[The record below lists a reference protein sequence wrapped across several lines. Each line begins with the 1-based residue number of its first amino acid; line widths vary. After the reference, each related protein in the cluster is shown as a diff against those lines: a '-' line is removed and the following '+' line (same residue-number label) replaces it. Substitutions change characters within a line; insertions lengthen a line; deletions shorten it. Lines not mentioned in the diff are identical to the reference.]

1 MMTRPGAGDPHW
13 AGERMFVGVDVAKAE
28 LVVVMRP
35 SGARWAVAND
45 EAGRRTLV
53 DRLCAE
59 RPQVL
64 VVEATGGYE
73 LPAVAALVAAGLPV
87 VVVNPRQVRD
97 FARSTGQ
104 LAKTDRL
111 DAAVLALFA
120 ERVQPPVRA
129 LPDAATHA
137 LDALVARR
145 RQLVEMLVA
154 EQNRLGMAR
163 SRGDRAVMVSL
174 RQTIAFLTRQLGAT
188 DRELGTL
195 IRERPVWRERDDL
208 LRSVPGIGPVVARTL
223 LAQLPEL
230 GHLDRRAIAK
240 LVGVAPLNRDSGT
253 WRGRRTIHG
262 GRASVR
268 AAIYMA
274 ALVASR
280 RNDVLRAFY
289 QRLLAAGKP
298 KKLALV
304 ACMRKLLTILNTM
317 LRTQQRWAP
326 VPPLAE

>member
-1 MMTRPGAGDPHW
+1 
-13 AGERMFVGVDVAKAE
+13 
-28 LVVVMRP
+28 
-35 SGARWAVAND
+35 
-45 EAGRRTLV
+45 V
-53 DRLCAE
+53 DRLVALA
-59 RPQVL
+59 PQLLVL
-64 VVEATGGYE
+64 EATGGYE
-73 LPAVAALVAAGLPV
+73 HLVVAALAAAALPV
-87 VVVNPRQVRD
+87 VVVNPRQIRD

-104 LAKTDRL
+104 LAKTDHL

-120 ERVQPPVRA
+120 ERVQPSVRV
-129 LPDAATHA
+129 LPDAATQA
-137 LDALVARR
+137 LDALMARR

-154 EQNRLGMAR
+154 EQNRLGMPR
-163 SRGDRAVMVSL
+163 GRGDRQVTVSIT
-174 RQTIAFLTRQLGAT
+174 QTIAFLTRQLAAT
-188 DRELGTL
+188 DREIGTM
-195 IRERPVWRERDDL
+195 IRESPVWREREDL

-230 GHLDRRAIAK
+230 GQLDRRAIAK

-268 AAIYMA
+268 AVVYMA

-280 RNDVLRAFY
+280 RNPVLVAFY
-289 QRLLAAGKP
+289 QRLLTAGKP

-317 LRTQQRWAP
+317 LRTHQRWAP
-326 VPPLAE
+326 STPLAV

>member
-1 MMTRPGAGDPHW
+1 
-13 AGERMFVGVDVAKAE
+13 MFVGIDVAKAE
-28 LVVVMRP
+28 LVVAVRP
-35 SGARWAVAND
+35 GGAQWAVAND
-45 EAGRRTLV
+45 EPGRRTLV
-53 DRLCAE
+53 ERLRAAP
-59 RPQVL
+59 PQVL
-64 VVEATGGYE
+64 VLEATGGYE

-104 LAKTDRL
+104 LATTDRL

-129 LPDAATHA
+129 LPDAATQA

-145 RQLVEMLVA
+145 HQLVEMLVA
-154 EQNRLGMAR
+154 EQHRLGMAR
-163 SRGDRAVMVSL
+163 GRGDRQVAVSL
-174 RQTIAFLTRQLGAT
+174 TQTIAFLTRQLATT
-188 DRELGTL
+188 DREIGTM
-195 IRERPVWRERDDL
+195 IRASPVWRTRDDVL
-208 LRSVPGIGPVVARTL
+208 QSVPGIGPVVARTL
-223 LAQLPEL
+223 LAALPEL
-230 GHLDRRAIAK
+230 GHLNRRAIAK

-268 AAIYMA
+268 AAVYMA

-280 RNDVLRAFY
+280 HNAVLRTFY
-289 QRLLAAGKP
+289 HRLLAAGKP

-317 LRTQQRWAP
+317 LRTQQRWSP
-326 VPPLAE
+326 STPLDA